1 MLFQADKTKIR
12 GNCSFQQKLHQ
23 KMSGSREQYY
33 PTVLQAIHLLILYI
47 FIQSL
52 VDFPLAMIDYYRDTE
67 YLYHPVKK
75 IVLSVG
81 STVFILWYGFKKS
94 GVSFNRVFPLKQFN
108 LLIIIPIITF
118 LWGAQNL
125 LEIPNKLLDKVL
137 PPPDWFWEMFNKI
150 FEGDFGFWG
159 AFMKVSIVAPVV
171 EELIFRGIILQ
182 GLRRNYSPFMAIFS
196 AALLF
201 ALFHLN
207 PWQFP
212 ATFMLG
218 LLLGWIMLRT
228 NNILLAIIGHSINN
242 TLVLL
247 SLTYWDIIRETPFY
261 QLDKP
266 RIYLYS
272 ILVTVFSL
280 VLIFYFSMKSK
291 ADKTEN

>member
-1 MLFQADKTKIR
+1 
-12 GNCSFQQKLHQ
+12 
-23 KMSGSREQYY
+23 MSEFKEQYY
-33 PTVLQAIHLLILYI
+33 PTVMQAIHLLILYI

-52 VDFPLAMIDYYRDTE
+52 VDFPLAMIDYYKDSE
-67 YLYHPVKK
+67 YLYHPIKK
-75 IVLSVG
+75 IVLGVG

-94 GVSFNRVFPLKQFN
+94 GASFNKVFPLKRFN
-108 LLIIIPIITF
+108 LLVIIPIIAF

-137 PPPDWFWEMFNKI
+137 PPPDWFWELFNKI

-159 AFMKVSIVAPVV
+159 AFVKVSIVAPVV

-182 GLRRNYSPFMAIFS
+182 GLRRNYSPFVAIFS
-196 AALLF
+196 SGLLF

-212 ATFMLG
+212 ATFVLG

-247 SLTYWDIIRETPFY
+247 SLTYWDIIRETSFY
-261 QLDKP
+261 LLDKSK
-266 RIYLYS
+266 IYLYS
-272 ILVTVFSL
+272 ILVAVFSL
-280 VLIFYFSMKSK
+280 FLIFYFSLKSK
-291 ADKTEN
+291 TEQSEN

>member
-1 MLFQADKTKIR
+1 MNK
-12 GNCSFQQKLHQ
+12 
-23 KMSGSREQYY
+23 SGERYY

-52 VDFPLAMIDYYRDTE
+52 VDFPLAMIDYYKDTE
-67 YLYHPVKK
+67 YLYHPIKK
-75 IVLSVG
+75 IVLGVG

-94 GVSFNRVFPLKQFN
+94 GVSLNKVFPSERFN

-118 LWGAQNL
+118 LWSAQNL

-137 PPPDWFWEMFNKI
+137 PPPDWFWELFNKI

-182 GLRRNYSPFMAIFS
+182 GLRRNYSPFMAIFAS
-196 AALLF
+196 ALLF

-207 PWQFP
+207 PWQIQ

-261 QLDKP
+261 LMNKP
-266 RIYLYS
+266 RIFLYS
-272 ILVTVFSL
+272 TLVTVFSL
-280 VLIFYFSMKSK
+280 FLIFYFSMKT
-291 ADKTEN
+291 KTDQSEN